1 MKRFENIVQSETAP
15 NTNSLWI
22 KDNVLKYFN
31 NGQWVPL
38 SYQEN
43 GSNNNGVIDNLK
55 EILDFLEGFDDDGT
69 LKDFIEFQITD
80 IRNRLNAYGDPKYI
94 ESVRLATQY
103 SSEPIDITKD
113 FAVIMNDGSLY
124 IERNIDWSKKVV
136 DFWGKKAIDLHTDR
150 NLFSSEYAP
159 KFSKILSLGDLSPAD
174 GINMYALWHIKLPYC
189 YPWGRP
195 KVLGLIKSD
204 IPEGSN
210 LSEDYLEYQM
220 HTVKIP
226 PKFNFTYNG
235 PSNSFEFLNCD
246 FTECEYATDTLD
258 YEEGDIC
265 SVHLNLP
272 VDGKGAIRFYG
283 SKFDNLY
290 TINCKNI
297 DKITNYQTLMFNNC
311 EIKNFPAFY
320 YPRGEAGNHI
330 MDPENPTATHTNHPW
345 CNNWKFTSLTDANS
359 LFTGLKYVGPDP
371 DKLIMDFSV
380 FNFVNATGAW
390 RCYAE
395 LGNMPHIQIYHPK
408 LANPAYDIF
417 HKDDKTKTLII
428 TEVGPNCNAVWGG
441 LPLALEH
448 IEMNLRNAANFG
460 TSNDIYTA
468 KILLL
473 YHLKCDCNI
482 SNFPL
487 IGDDSV
493 ERTLTYL
500 QTVTNKTFTLN
511 TNVYNRIIKQDK
523 FKELIAAAEAKGW
536 TITHATTEAADKV
549 YNAKYDNITS
559 RLSNVEEGIT
569 NLTTQVDSIEPYTL
583 PVATTTTLG
592 GVKSSI
598 GDYSDDASSYDCL
611 NIDSLG
617 KIRLIASDYF
627 IVNMT
632 NASSFEYN
640 FRAEPVTTT
649 KSGFNIKF
657 RLNSFDG
664 SRTLTTANNFV
675 IEKGLKKVLES
686 YLKLTDG
693 RVPAQYLP
701 SFVDDV
707 QEFPVLEA
715 FPTPGETGKIYVDTA
730 ENRTYRWSGTQ
741 YTEIGKSLALG
752 ETSSTAYAGDKGA
765 ANAAK
770 VINLEE
776 NLNKAISDLSNLT
789 DAVEGL
795 STTVDGIQPD
805 TLPTNSDFIT
815 ALVTQLKNN
824 SEFKAAVKQIMAE
837 NTAPTNEGQ

>member
-22 KDNVLKYFN
+22 KDNILKYFN

-38 SYQEN
+38 SYQEKD
-43 GSNNNGVIDNLK
+43 SNNNGVIDNLK

-136 DFWGKKAIDLHTDR
+136 DFWGKKAIDLHNDR

-174 GINMYALWHIKLPYC
+174 GIRMYALWHIKLPYC

-195 KVLGLIKSD
+195 KVLGIIKSD

-220 HTVKIP
+220 QNAKIP
-226 PKFNFTYNG
+226 PKYDFTYNG
-235 PSNSFEFLNCD
+235 PSNSFEFLDCD
-246 FTECEYATDTLD
+246 FTECEYAADTLD
-258 YEEGDIC
+258 YEHGDIC
-265 SVHLNLP
+265 SVHLDTP
-272 VDGKGAIRFYG
+272 VGDIKFYG
-283 SKFDNLY
+283 SKFNTLPA
-290 TINCKNI
+290 IKCKQI
-297 DKITNYQTLMFNNC
+297 STLTKQTLMFSGCQFNSLPVLN
-311 EIKNFPAFY
+311 
-320 YPRGEAGNHI
+320 YPEGEAGNHI
-330 MDPENPTATHTNHPW
+330 MDPENPTATHINTDLY
-345 CNNWKFTSLTDANS
+345 NNWKFSALTNMNS
-359 LFTGLKYVGPDP
+359 MFQGAAYTGPDS
-371 DKLIMDFSV
+371 DKYIIDFSV
-380 FNFVNATGAW
+380 FDFKNVTNAWHAF
-390 RCYAE
+390 YY
-395 LGNMPHIQIYHPK
+395 LQNMPHIQLYLPK
-408 LANPAYDIF
+408 LSVSNYEFESTSRI
-417 HKDDKTKTLII
+417 KTIII
-428 TEVGPNCNAVWGG
+428 TDVGPNSNLIFRDFPKGIK
-441 LPLALEH
+441 H
-448 IEMNLRNAANFG
+448 IEMNLTNANSFG
-460 TSNDIYTA
+460 IIKEKAYTA
-468 KILLL
+468 NIVLL

-493 ERTLTYL
+493 ERTFTYL

-569 NLTTQVDSIEPYTL
+569 NLTTQVDNIEPYTL
-583 PVATTTTLG
+583 PVATTITLG
-592 GVKSSI
+592 GIKSGLSSI
-598 GDYSDDASSYDCL
+598 DSGYSKYKVLHIDATNGHASIVIKKMHKVTNNTAQSSDSPFSSMFNLGVASNGTPSGLCIESTLRTFDGDRD
-611 NIDSLG
+611 I
-617 KIRLIASDYF
+617 
-627 IVNMT
+627 
-632 NASSFEYN
+632 SSF
-640 FRAEPVTTT
+640 A
-649 KSGFNIKF
+649 K
-657 RLNSFDG
+657 
-664 SRTLTTANNFV
+664 NFV
-675 IEKGLKKVLES
+675 LEKGLYKVLES
-686 YLKLTDG
+686 YPKLINGLIPT
-693 RVPAQYLP
+693 QYLP
-701 SFVDDV
+701 SYVYDV
-707 QEFPVLEA
+707 LEFPVLAA
-715 FPTPGETGKIYVDTA
+715 FPTPGETGTIYIDAT
-730 ENRTYRWSGTQ
+730 ENRIYRWSGTQ
-741 YTEIGKSLALG
+741 YIEIAKSLALG

-765 ANAAK
+765 ANAA
-770 VINLEE
+770 
-776 NLNKAISDLSNLT
+776 AISNITTNLSNLT

-795 STTVDGIQPD
+795 TTTVDGIQPD

-837 NTAPTNEGQ
+837 GTATTNEEQ

>member
-38 SYQEN
+38 SYQEED
-43 GSNNNGVIDNLK
+43 SNNNGVIDNLK

-195 KVLGLIKSD
+195 KVLGIIKSD

-220 HTVKIP
+220 QNAKIP

-246 FTECEYATDTLD
+246 FTECEYATDTID

-272 VDGKGAIRFYG
+272 VDGTGAIRFYG

-297 DKITNYQTLMFNNC
+297 DKITNYQLLMFNNC

-320 YPRGEAGNHI
+320 YPKGEAGNHI
-330 MDPENPTATHTNHPW
+330 MDPENPTATHTNHEW
-345 CNNWKFTSLTDANS
+345 YNNWKFTSLTDANS
-359 LFTGLKYVGPDP
+359 LFNGLKYVGPDP

-390 RCYAE
+390 RCYAG

-408 LANPAYDIF
+408 LRNPAYDIF

-460 TSNDIYTA
+460 TSMKEVYTA

-473 YHLKCDCNI
+473 YHLKCNCNI

-592 GVKSSI
+592 GIKSGLSSI
-598 GDYSDDASSYDCL
+598 DSGYSKYKVLHIDATNGHASIVIKNMHKVTNNTAQSSDSPFSSMFNLGVASNGTPSGLCIESTLRTFDGDRD
-611 NIDSLG
+611 I
-617 KIRLIASDYF
+617 
-627 IVNMT
+627 
-632 NASSFEYN
+632 SSF
-640 FRAEPVTTT
+640 A
-649 KSGFNIKF
+649 K
-657 RLNSFDG
+657 
-664 SRTLTTANNFV
+664 NFV
-675 IEKGLKKVLES
+675 LEKGLYS
-686 YLKLTDG
+686 
-693 RVPAQYLP
+693 
-701 SFVDDV
+701 
-707 QEFPVLEA
+707 
-715 FPTPGETGKIYVDTA
+715 
-730 ENRTYRWSGTQ
+730 
-741 YTEIGKSLALG
+741 
-752 ETSSTAYAGDKGA
+752 
-765 ANAAK
+765 
-770 VINLEE
+770 VINPINNSITTLTA
-776 NLNKAISDLSNLT
+776 NLSNLT

-837 NTAPTNEGQ
+837 GTATTNEEQ

>member
-55 EILDFLEGFDDDGT
+55 EILDFLEGFNDGGN

-94 ESVRLATQY
+94 ESVRLAAQY
-103 SSEPIDITKD
+103 SSEPIDITRD

-124 IERNIDWSKKVV
+124 IERNIDWSQKVV

-220 HTVKIP
+220 NTVKIP

-297 DKITNYQTLMFNNC
+297 DKITNYQLLMFNNC
-311 EIKNFPAFY
+311 EIKNFPAFH

-473 YHLKCDCNI
+473 YHLKCNCNI

-559 RLSNVEEGIT
+559 RLSNAEEGIT
-569 NLTTQVDSIEPYTL
+569 NLTTQVDSIKPYTL
-583 PVATTTTLG
+583 PVATKTTLG

-598 GDYSDDASSYDCL
+598 GDYSDSASSYNCL

-617 KIRLIASDYF
+617 KITLIAKDDF
-627 IVNMT
+627 TVNKFNT
-632 NASSFEYN
+632 ASSNYN
-640 FRAEPVTTT
+640 FRAEPATNSN
-649 KSGFNIKF
+649 KGFNIDF
-657 RLNSFDG
+657 YLNYFDG
-664 SRTLTTANNFV
+664 SRTISTTSNNFV
-675 IEKGLKKVLES
+675 LEKGLYS
-686 YLKLTDG
+686 
-693 RVPAQYLP
+693 
-701 SFVDDV
+701 
-707 QEFPVLEA
+707 
-715 FPTPGETGKIYVDTA
+715 
-730 ENRTYRWSGTQ
+730 
-741 YTEIGKSLALG
+741 
-752 ETSSTAYAGDKGA
+752 
-765 ANAAK
+765 
-770 VINLEE
+770 VINPINNSITTLTA
-776 NLNKAISDLSNLT
+776 NLSNLT

-824 SEFKAAVKQIMAE
+824 SEFKAAVKQIMDE
-837 NTAPTNEGQ
+837 NTATTNEGQ